1 MKQILTYAFT
11 TAIVV
16 FLSMGHT
23 WAIAPLPGLN
33 ITEPIREPI
42 PYGVVSQQ
50 RAKRIVESQTQVTEL
65 VSRGLLIVVEFADL
79 HLKESNTIDIY
90 KRDRKGS

>member
-1 MKQILTYAFT
+1 M
-11 TAIVV
+11 
-16 FLSMGHT
+16 SS

-33 ITEPIREPI
+33 LTEPIREPI
-42 PYGVVSQQ
+42 PHGVVSQQ

-79 HLKESNTIDIY
+79 HLKESNTIHSFDSLANADEY
-90 KRDRKGS
+90 TYNGATGSCKQYYQDQ